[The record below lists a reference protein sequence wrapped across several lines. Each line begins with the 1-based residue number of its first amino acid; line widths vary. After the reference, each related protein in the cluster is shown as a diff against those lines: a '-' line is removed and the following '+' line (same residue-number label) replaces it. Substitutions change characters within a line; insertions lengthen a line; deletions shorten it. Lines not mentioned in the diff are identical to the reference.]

1 MRANNPTRVLR
12 IRSCLLHSAL
22 AVAAAAAPASASAQ
36 VCMGLPGFT
45 DASVHLSAAA
55 EFPDSAR
62 SYAAGL
68 GAGVP
73 NGVFL
78 NLGGG
83 VVTYQGEE
91 EQARF
96 GFGEI
101 GFARAVG
108 PIEVCPIAGGYL
120 ALGPDLFDVK
130 VTTRGGTA
138 GLALGVPFDLPVVTI
153 IPTAAVKYEYVSQ
166 KAEQEDV
173 GATTEIIQSGLID
186 VGLGLL
192 VRDRFSIQPLAH
204 FPFATEYD
212 AEPSFG
218 IFASVILPLP
228 APGFGR

>member
-1 MRANNPTRVLR
+1 MCSRLRVW
-12 IRSCLLHSAL
+12 AL
-22 AVAAAAAPASASAQ
+22 GLVVAAAPTAASAQ
-36 VCMGLPGFT
+36 VCLGLPDFN

-96 GFGEI
+96 AFGELGFG
-101 GFARAVG
+101 RAVG
-108 PIEVCPIAGGYL
+108 PIEVCPIAGGFF

-138 GLALGVPFDLPVVTI
+138 GLALGVPFALPLVTV
-153 IPTAAVKYEYVSQ
+153 IPTAAVKYDYVSQ
-166 KAEQEDV
+166 KAEQEGA
-173 GATTEIIQSGLID
+173 GATTVITQSGLVD

-192 VRDRFSIQPLAH
+192 VGGRFSIQPLAH
-204 FPFATEYD
+204 FQFAAEEN

-228 APGFGR
+228 VPGFGR